1 MKYRNEHPP
10 AGSSYAYSLNPD
22 NHCATSQSSGL
33 PESLCTLKAAA
44 EHFGVPLFKLR
55 RAAKHGAFPI
65 YRIGNGRALCRLS
78 EVDAAINASRDGG
91 VQ

>member
-1 MKYRNEHPP
+1 MEYRNEHSL
-10 AGSSYAYSLNPD
+10 AGSSHAYSLSPD
-22 NHCATSQSSGL
+22 NYRATSQTVGL
-33 PESLCTLKAAA
+33 PEALRTLKAAA

-78 EVDAAINASRDGG
+78 EVDAAINASRVGG
-91 VQ
+91 GQ